1 MRRSSA
7 GDARAGGEDESPSSQ
22 LGNRNGSISSNQ
34 FSSKLNIP
42 LHARRN
48 TPAEGWQTTQKG
60 NIGAHQLEQRLDPYA
75 DSPQKQHATSVAP
88 G

>member
-1 MRRSSA
+1 MRRSSV
-7 GDARAGGEDESPSSQ
+7 GDARTDVDYDPAGSQ
-22 LGNRNGSISSNQ
+22 LGLPNGSTSSNQ

-48 TPAEGWQTTQKG
+48 TLVEGWQTTQKG
-60 NIGAHQLEQRLDPYA
+60 DIGVNPLNQRLDPYA
-75 DSPQKQHATSVAP
+75 DSPQKQHATSVAV